1 MTMKKIVLTIA
12 ALVALTTAEAQK
24 ISVKD
29 GSEKFSNGSHN
40 AYSATIYE
48 TSKDDVESKWK
59 SLLKDFKNEKV
70 KSDNGEIFGDNIVIK
85 DWGNNPVDIYAA
97 FDEDK
102 TAKTVTIHVA
112 FDLGGAYL
120 TGSDGDKHSFAK
132 KMVKDFAVKTT
143 KESMGD
149 KVKDLEKVLGKLEDN
164 QKDLE
169 KDNKGYKSDI
179 EDYKGKIKK
188 AEDNISKNEADQ
200 VKKKSEIEAQKKIV
214 DDAKKVM
221 DKVD

>member
-1 MTMKKIVLTIA
+1 MKKIVLTIA
-12 ALVALTTAEAQK
+12 AFVVLTSAQAQK

-40 AYSATIYE
+40 AYTATIYE
-48 TSKDDVESKWK
+48 TSKDDAMSKFK

-70 KSDNGEIFGDNIVIK
+70 KTDNGEIFGDNIVIK

-102 TAKTVTIHVA
+102 TAKSVTIHVA

-132 KMVKDFAVKTT
+132 KMVKEFAVKTT

-149 KVKDLEKVLGKLEDN
+149 KVKDLEKVLSKLEDN

-169 KDNKGYKSDI
+169 KDNKNSKSDI
-179 EDYKGKIKK
+179 ENYKGKIKK
-188 AEDNISKNEADQ
+188 AEEDITKNEADQ
-200 VKKKSEIEAQKKIV
+200 VKKKAEIEAQKKVV
-214 DDAKKVM
+214 DDAKKIM

>member
-1 MTMKKIVLTIA
+1 MKKNVLTIA
-12 ALVALTTAEAQK
+12 ALVALTTAQAQK
-24 ISVKD
+24 IAVKD

-40 AYSATIYE
+40 AYTATIYE
-48 TSKDDVESKWK
+48 TSKDDAMSKFK

-70 KSDNGEIFGDNIVIK
+70 KTDNGEIFGDNIVIK
-85 DWGNNPVDIYAA
+85 DWGNNPVDIYAS
-97 FDEDK
+97 FEEDK
-102 TAKTVTIHVA
+102 TAKTVIMHVA

-120 TGSDGDKHSFAK
+120 TGSDGDKHSYAK

-179 EDYKGKIKK
+179 EDYKAKIKK
-188 AEDNISKNEADQ
+188 AEENITKNEADQ
-200 VKKKSEIEAQKKIV
+200 VKKKSEIEAQKKV
-214 DDAKKVM
+214 VEEAKKIM

>member
-1 MTMKKIVLTIA
+1 MKKNVLTIA
-12 ALVALTTAEAQK
+12 ALVALTTAQAQK
-24 ISVKD
+24 IAVKD

-40 AYSATIYE
+40 AYTATIYE
-48 TSKDDVESKWK
+48 TSKDDAMSKFK

-70 KSDNGEIFGDNIVIK
+70 KTDNGEIFGDNIVIK
-85 DWGNNPVDIYAA
+85 DWGNNPVDIYAS
-97 FDEDK
+97 FEEDK
-102 TAKTVTIHVA
+102 TAKTVVMHVA

-120 TGSDGDKHSFAK
+120 TGSDGDKHSYAK

-179 EDYKGKIKK
+179 EDYKAKIKK
-188 AEDNISKNEADQ
+188 AEENITKNEADQ
-200 VKKKSEIEAQKKIV
+200 VKKKSEIEAQKKV
-214 DDAKKVM
+214 VEDAKKVM

>member
-1 MTMKKIVLTIA
+1 MKKITLS
-12 ALVALTTAEAQK
+12 LVAFAAVTSVHAQK
-24 ISVKD
+24 IAVKD
-29 GSEKFSNGSHN
+29 GSEKFSSGSHN
-40 AYSATIYE
+40 AYTTTIYE
-48 TSKDDVESKWK
+48 TSKDDVASKWK
-59 SLLKDFKNEKV
+59 SFLKDFKNEKV

-85 DWGNNPVDIYAA
+85 DWGNNPVDVYTT

-102 TAKTVTIHVA
+102 NAKTVTMHVA

-120 TGSDGDKHSFAK
+120 SSSDGDKHSSAK
-132 KMVKDFAVKTT
+132 KMIKEFAVKTT

-169 KDNKGYKSDI
+169 KDNKNSKSDI
-179 EDYKGKIKK
+179 ENYKAKIKK
-188 AEDNISKNEADQ
+188 AEEDIAKNEADQ
-200 VKKKSEIEAQKKIV
+200 VKKKAEIEAQKKV
-214 DDAKKVM
+214 VEEAKKIM

>member
-1 MTMKKIVLTIA
+1 MKQIILA
-12 ALVALTTAEAQK
+12 AATLAFISNATAQK

-40 AYSATIYE
+40 AYTATIYE
-48 TSKDDVESKWK
+48 TSKDDVMSKWK
-59 SLLKDFKNEKV
+59 SVLKDFKNEKV
-70 KSDNGEIFGDNIVIK
+70 KTDNGEIFGDNIVIK
-85 DWGNNPVDIYAA
+85 DWGNNPVDIYTS
-97 FDEDK
+97 FEEDK
-102 TAKTVTIHVA
+102 NAKTITMHVA

-120 TGSDGDKHSFAK
+120 TGSDGDKHSYAK

-149 KVKDLEKVLGKLEDN
+149 KVKDLEKVLDKLEDN

-200 VKKKSEIEAQKKIV
+200 VKKKSEIDAQKKVV
-214 DDAKKVM
+214 DEAKKVM

>member
-1 MTMKKIVLTIA
+1 MKKTVLTLS
-12 ALVALTTAEAQK
+12 ALIALTAVQAQK

-29 GSEKFSNGSHN
+29 GSEKFSSGSHN
-40 AYSATIYE
+40 AYTTTIYE
-48 TSKDDVESKWK
+48 TSKDDVMSKIK

-70 KSDNGEIFGDNIVIK
+70 KTDNGEIFGDNIVIK
-85 DWGNNPVDIYAA
+85 DWGNNPVDVYAS
-97 FDEDK
+97 FEEDK
-102 TAKTVTIHVA
+102 TAKTVVMHVA

-120 TGSDGDKHSFAK
+120 TSSDGDKHSYAK

-179 EDYKGKIKK
+179 EDYKAKIKK
-188 AEDNISKNEADQ
+188 AEENITKNEADQ
-200 VKKKSEIEAQKKIV
+200 VKKKSEIEAQKKVV
-214 DDAKKVM
+214 DEAKKLM

>member
-1 MTMKKIVLTIA
+1 MKKIILA
-12 ALVALTTAEAQK
+12 CSALFALTAANAQK
-24 ISVKD
+24 INVKD

-40 AYSATIYE
+40 AYSTTIYE

-59 SLLKDFKNEKV
+59 SYLKDFKHEKV
-70 KSDNGEIFGDNIVIK
+70 KSDNGEIFGDNVLIK
-85 DWGNNPVDIYAA
+85 DWGNNPVDVYTK
-97 FDEDK
+97 FEEDK
-102 TAKTVTIHVA
+102 TAKTVTMHVA

-120 TGSDGDKHSFAK
+120 TGSDGDKHSGAK
-132 KMVKDFAVKTT
+132 KMLKDFAIKTT

-179 EDYKGKIKK
+179 EDYKAKIKK
-188 AEDNISKNEADQ
+188 AEDNITKNEADQ
-200 VKKKSEIEAQKKIV
+200 VKKKSEIEAQKKVV

-221 DKVD
+221 EKVD

>member
-1 MTMKKIVLTIA
+1 MKKIVLTLA
-12 ALVALTTAEAQK
+12 TLMALTGAKAQK

-40 AYSATIYE
+40 AFTTTIYE
-48 TSKDDVESKWK
+48 TSKDDVMSMWK

-70 KSDNGEIFGDNIVIK
+70 KSDNGEIFGDNVLIK
-85 DWGNNPVDIYAA
+85 DWGNNPVDVYTK
-97 FDEDK
+97 FEEDK
-102 TAKTVTIHVA
+102 TAKTVIMHVA

-120 TGSDGDKHSFAK
+120 GGSDGDKSSGAK
-132 KMVKDFAVKTT
+132 KMIKEFAIKTT

-149 KVKDLEKVLGKLEDN
+149 KVKDLEKALGKLEDN

-179 EDYKGKIKK
+179 EDYKAKIKK

-200 VKKKSEIEAQKKIV
+200 VKKKSEIEAQKKV
-214 DDAKKVM
+214 VEDAKKVM
-221 DKVD
+221 EKVD

>member
-1 MTMKKIVLTIA
+1 MKKSILTIA
-12 ALVALTTAEAQK
+12 ALVAFSSAEAQK

-40 AYSATIYE
+40 AYTTTIYE
-48 TSKDDVESKWK
+48 ASKDDVESKWK
-59 SLLKDFKNEKV
+59 SYLKDFKHEKV

-85 DWGNNPVDIYAA
+85 DWGNNPVDVYTK
-97 FDEDK
+97 FEEDK
-102 TAKTVTIHVA
+102 TAKTVTMHVA

-120 TGSDGDKHSFAK
+120 TGSDGDKHSDAK
-132 KMVKDFAVKTT
+132 KRIKEFAIKTT
-143 KESMGD
+143 KEAMGD

-179 EDYKGKIKK
+179 EDYKAKIKK
-188 AEDNISKNEADQ
+188 AEENIAKNEADQ
-200 VKKKSEIEAQKKIV
+200 VKKKSEIEAQKKVV

>member
-1 MTMKKIVLTIA
+1 MKQIILA
-12 ALVALTTAEAQK
+12 AATLAFISNATAQK

-40 AYSATIYE
+40 AYTATIYE
-48 TSKDDVESKWK
+48 TSKDDVMSKWK
-59 SLLKDFKNEKV
+59 SVLKDFKNEKV
-70 KSDNGEIFGDNIVIK
+70 KTDNGEIFGDNIVIK
-85 DWGNNPVDIYAA
+85 DWGNNPVDIYTS
-97 FDEDK
+97 FEEDK
-102 TAKTVTIHVA
+102 NAKTITMHVA

-120 TGSDGDKHSFAK
+120 TGSDGDKHSYAK

-149 KVKDLEKVLGKLEDN
+149 KVKDLEKVLDKLEDN

-200 VKKKSEIEAQKKIV
+200 VKKKSEIEAQKKVV
-214 DDAKKVM
+214 DEAKKVM

>member
-1 MTMKKIVLTIA
+1 MKKIILTCS
-12 ALVALTTAEAQK
+12 ALFALTAANAQK
-24 ISVKD
+24 INVKD

-40 AYSATIYE
+40 AYSTTIYE

-59 SLLKDFKNEKV
+59 SYLKDFKHEKV
-70 KSDNGEIFGDNIVIK
+70 KSDNGEIFGDNVLIK
-85 DWGNNPVDIYAA
+85 DWGNNPVDVYTK
-97 FDEDK
+97 FEEDK
-102 TAKTVTIHVA
+102 TAKTVTMHVA

-120 TGSDGDKHSFAK
+120 TGSDGDKHSGAK
-132 KMVKDFAVKTT
+132 KMLKDFAIKTT

-179 EDYKGKIKK
+179 EDYK
-188 AEDNISKNEADQ
+188 
-200 VKKKSEIEAQKKIV
+200 AQKKVV

-221 DKVD
+221 EKVD

>member
-1 MTMKKIVLTIA
+1 MKKIILTLA
-12 ALVALTTAEAQK
+12 AFVALTSAKAQK

-29 GSEKFSNGSHN
+29 GSEKFSNGSHP
-40 AYSATIYE
+40 AYTTVVYE
-48 TSKDDVESKWK
+48 TSKDDVASKWK

-70 KSDNGEIFGDNIVIK
+70 KSDNGEIFGDNVLIK
-85 DWGNNPVDIYAA
+85 DWGNNPVDVYAS

-102 TAKTVTIHVA
+102 AAKTVTMHVA

-120 TGSDGDKHSFAK
+120 SSSDGDKHNDAK
-132 KMVKDFAVKTT
+132 KMIKEFAVKTT

-149 KVKDLEKVLGKLEDN
+149 KVKDLEKALGKLEDN

-169 KDNKGYKSDI
+169 KDNKNSKSDI

-188 AEDNISKNEADQ
+188 AEDDIVKNEADQ
-200 VKKKSEIEAQKKIV
+200 AKKKTEIDVQKKVV
-214 DDAKKVM
+214 DEAKKIM

>member
-1 MTMKKIVLTIA
+1 MKKIILTCS
-12 ALVALTTAEAQK
+12 ALFALTAANAQK
-24 ISVKD
+24 INVKD

-40 AYSATIYE
+40 AYSTTIYE

-59 SLLKDFKNEKV
+59 SYLKDFKHEKV
-70 KSDNGEIFGDNIVIK
+70 KSDNGEIFGDNVLIK
-85 DWGNNPVDIYAA
+85 DWGNNPVDVYTK
-97 FDEDK
+97 FEEDK
-102 TAKTVTIHVA
+102 TAKTVTMHVA

-120 TGSDGDKHSFAK
+120 TGSDGDKHKGAQKMLKEFAI
-132 KMVKDFAVKTT
+132 KTT

-179 EDYKGKIKK
+179 EDYKAKIKK
-188 AEDNISKNEADQ
+188 AEDNITKNEADQ
-200 VKKKSEIEAQKKIV
+200 VKKKSEIEAQKKVV

-221 DKVD
+221 EKVD

>member
-1 MTMKKIVLTIA
+1 MKKIVLTLA
-12 ALVALTTAEAQK
+12 AFVVLTSAQAQK

-40 AYSATIYE
+40 AYTATIYE
-48 TSKDDVESKWK
+48 TSKDDAMSKFK

-70 KSDNGEIFGDNIVIK
+70 KTDNGEIFGDNIVIK

-132 KMVKDFAVKTT
+132 KMVKEFAIKTT

-169 KDNKGYKSDI
+169 KDNKNSKSDI
-179 EDYKGKIKK
+179 ENYKGKIKK
-188 AEDNISKNEADQ
+188 AEEDITKNEADQ
-200 VKKKSEIEAQKKIV
+200 VKKKAEIEAQKKVV